1 MIGLTLPQVLTNEM
15 SRPAENE
22 IFLFFL
28 STDET
33 KIGFSRFPH
42 SSLTSTS
49 SSSSLSEPISLHFV
63 IILFV
68 DQNAL
73 FKIDIL
79 FALLIPT
86 TEVKQ
91 KGSLSDIDSMHRQR
105 L

>member
-1 MIGLTLPQVLTNEM
+1 MLTNEI

-42 SSLTSTS
+42 SSLTST
-49 SSSSLSEPISLHFV
+49 SSLSEPISLHFV